1 MIVPST
7 ILTRKIELHLAHLAF
22 AMDLYIHSYY
32 SKYNYRNYIYF
43 VRQRWALESE
53 ALSSLIWSFRA
64 ASLVLQRSTPS
75 RPNRIPMDPRPPLI
89 AGPLLPSA
97 CKSKGNLINGRKGSD
112 LKLFLSVSASGST
125 KSVLSCSFNIKMF
138 SAVWIGHSV
147 TDHTLS
153 SLLHLPTF
161 HRSLSYFSILDNIP
175 LHALSDFS
183 PFLSSQIWAV
193 LFLGQLHHMHSP
205 AGSSRIFQ
213 RNLKLFAFPRWHLKN
228 ERLHSSDSNCI
239 IQFLRG

>member
-1 MIVPST
+1 
-7 ILTRKIELHLAHLAF
+7 
-22 AMDLYIHSYY
+22 
-32 SKYNYRNYIYF
+32 
-43 VRQRWALESE
+43 
-53 ALSSLIWSFRA
+53 
-64 ASLVLQRSTPS
+64 
-75 RPNRIPMDPRPPLI
+75 MDPRPPLI

-97 CKSKGNLINGRKGSD
+97 CKSKGNLINGRK
-112 LKLFLSVSASGST
+112 LEATWNCFYLFLLPLQRSLCFHV
-125 KSVLSCSFNIKMF
+125 VFNIKMF

-205 AGSSRIFQ
+205 AGSRRIFQ
-213 RNLKLFAFPRWHLKN
+213 RNQKSFAFPQWNLKN
-228 ERLHSSDSNCI
+228 ELLHSSDSSCI
-239 IQFLRG
+239 IQFLCGLAHFCPCG